1 MAINV
6 VVNSSGASTVQVK
19 PTKTVAS
26 VAVIPT
32 ANITLGSLT
41 NVDASNPD
49 DGEALVY
56 DGANNVFVVKQVEFD
71 SNNIT
76 NINGGTF

>member
-6 VVNSSGASTVQVK
+6 VVNTSSASTVQVK

-26 VAVIPT
+26 VSVVPT

-41 NVDASNPD
+41 NVDASDPD

>member
-6 VVNSSGASTVQVK
+6 VVNTSGASTVQVK

-26 VAVIPT
+26 VAVVPT

-49 DGEALVY
+49 DGEALVF
-56 DGANNVFVVKQVEFD
+56 DAANNVFVVKQVEFD

>member
-6 VVNSSGASTVQVK
+6 VVNTNNASTVQVK

-26 VAVIPT
+26 VAFVPSS
-32 ANITLGSLT
+32 NITLGSLT
-41 NVDASNPD
+41 NVDASDPD
-49 DGEALVY
+49 DGEALVF
-56 DGANNVFVVKQVEFD
+56 DAATQTFIVKEISID

-76 NINGGTF
+76 NINGGAF

>member
-6 VVNSSGASTVQVK
+6 VVNTSSASTVQVK

-26 VAVIPT
+26 VSVIPT

-41 NVDASNPD
+41 NVNVSDPD

-56 DGANNVFVVKQVEFD
+56 DAANNVFVVREIEFD

>member
-6 VVNSSGASTVQVK
+6 VVNTSSASTVQVK

-26 VAVIPT
+26 VSVVPT

-41 NVDASNPD
+41 NVDASDPD

-56 DGANNVFVVKQVEFD
+56 DGANNVFVVKQVEID

>member
-1 MAINV
+1 MSISV
-6 VVNSSGASTVQVK
+6 VVNTSGASTVQVK

-26 VAVIPT
+26 VAVVPT

-41 NVDASNPD
+41 NVDASDPD
-49 DGEALVY
+49 DGETLVY
-56 DGANNVFVVKQVEFD
+56 DGANNVFVVKQIEFD

>member
-6 VVNSSGASTVQVK
+6 VVNTSGASTVQVK

>member
-6 VVNSSGASTVQVK
+6 VVNTSSASTVQVK
-19 PTKTVAS
+19 PTKTVAAVS
-26 VAVIPT
+26 VVPT

-41 NVDASNPD
+41 NVNVSDPD

-56 DGANNVFVVKQVEFD
+56 DAANNIFVVREIEID

>member
-6 VVNSSGASTVQVK
+6 VVNTGSASTVQVK
-19 PTKTVAS
+19 PTKTIAAVS
-26 VAVIPT
+26 VVPT

-41 NVDASNPD
+41 NVDATDPD
-49 DGEALVY
+49 EGEVLVY
-56 DGANNVFVVKQVEFD
+56 DAANNVFIVKQIEFD

-76 NINGGTF
+76 NINGGIF

>member
-6 VVNSSGASTVQVK
+6 VVNTSGASTVQVK

-26 VAVIPT
+26 VAVVPT